1 MKVLVIAPHPDD
13 EVFGVGGTIARLV
26 AEGAEVYVAI
36 VTKGDEAMFTRELI
50 EKGRAEALKAHEYL
64 GVKKTIFMDKF
75 PAALLDTIPRAELN
89 RAFEELMADI
99 NPEILFLPFIGDVQL
114 DHRIVFESVMVA
126 SRPNGRVVPIRIYA
140 YETLS
145 ETNWN
150 APMLTPAFA
159 PNTFVDISEFIETKI
174 KAIQIYQSQLQPFP
188 NERSVEAVRALAI
201 HRGAMVG
208 CRAAEAFILIRSI
221 YSSSNSLKGLFSRD
235 S

>member
-1 MKVLVIAPHPDD
+1 MLIIAPHPDD

-36 VTKGDEAMFTRELI
+36 VTKAKETMFPRELI
-50 EKGRAEALKAHEYL
+50 EQGRAEALEAHDFL
-64 GVKKTIFMDKF
+64 GVHKTIFMDKF

-89 RAFEELMADI
+89 RAFEELIADI
-99 NPEILFLPFIGDVQL
+99 NPEVLFLPFIGDVQL

-150 APMLTPAFA
+150 APLLTPAFA
-159 PNTFVDISEFIETKI
+159 PNVFVDISAFIETKI
-174 KAIQIYQSQLQPFP
+174 KAVQIYQSQLQQFP
-188 NERSVEAVRALAI
+188 SERSIEAVKALAI
-201 HRGAMVG
+201 HRGATAG

-221 YSSSNSLKGLFSRD
+221 CKSNNSLKGLFSKD
-235 S
+235 SL